1 MRMLLPSFFAVLASF
16 LFSVAGHLVAFIL
29 VAKVFRKDFMTLR
42 RVKLSCLVKNIFSFL
57 TSN

>member
-1 MRMLLPSFFAVLASF
+1 MRMLFPSFFAFLVSF
-16 LFSVAGHLVAFIL
+16 FSVAGHLVAFNL